1 MAGNWFTNFFDNVNH
16 GFSFLPTSSNSGKYI
31 NGIDFLLPG
40 TSILDNLFD
49 PTGQHADMQ

>member
-31 NGIDFLLPG
+31 NGIDFILPG